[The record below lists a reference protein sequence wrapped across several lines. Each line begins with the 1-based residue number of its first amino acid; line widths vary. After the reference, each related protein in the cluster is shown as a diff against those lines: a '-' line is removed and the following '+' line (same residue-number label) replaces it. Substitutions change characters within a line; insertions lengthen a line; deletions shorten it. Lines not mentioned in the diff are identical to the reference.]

1 MIAIR
6 QIQET
11 HPLELPQ
18 TPHQG
23 VLFVRCLLFLS
34 APRETEPGALL
45 SFLQYLAKS
54 VHAELDAIFRV
65 VLPRLDDYLA
75 KNLHS
80 GEWDQGE
87 WHDLLLKLVIRSL
100 SVLDTGPFL
109 TRVRAEIAKSLDC
122 PQSVYCRPFMLQ
134 CSAAAL
140 AATKETKFILNG
152 IDQLLTNT
160 IHENP
165 TERYACA
172 KALELAAS
180 KRHFEPVVE
189 RFLATTRGKLE
200 KNDST
205 MMKVIFGSAITE
217 KENFKCTAFHAIKR
231 LFGVM
236 IQRQDFKLYL
246 KVTQFLIDLKSPC
259 RAVNVEGVLR
269 GTVGLFTSVKSEW
282 H

>member
-1 MIAIR
+1 
-6 QIQET
+6 
-11 HPLELPQ
+11 
-18 TPHQG
+18 
-23 VLFVRCLLFLS
+23 
-34 APRETEPGALL
+34 
-45 SFLQYLAKS
+45 
-54 VHAELDAIFRV
+54 
-65 VLPRLDDYLA
+65 
-75 KNLHS
+75 
-80 GEWDQGE
+80 
-87 WHDLLLKLVIRSL
+87 
-100 SVLDTGPFL
+100 
-109 TRVRAEIAKSLDC
+109 
-122 PQSVYCRPFMLQ
+122 MLQ

-189 RFLATTRGKLE
+189 RFLATTRGKLD

-205 MMKVIFGSAITE
+205 MMKVIFGSAMTE

-231 LFGVM
+231 LLYVM

-246 KVTQFLIDLKSPC
+246 KVTQFLIDL
-259 RAVNVEGVLR
+259 NHHVELSTWKAVLR
-269 GTVGLFTSVKSEW
+269 GTVGLFTSVKPVTISRGSRLD
-282 H
+282 